1 MAKLP
6 STFCVFSYNSLN
18 ICVNTARFLC
28 LLVLFIIMLDHFL
41 ALWKEGVPTR
51 ILSPGISWHLE
62 NYLMSTTM
70 QSLGL
75 FDRHSRF
82 WANTR
87 QDFLSIPRFLVVQRR
102 PWNPAKNYDESY
114 SNALHKTTF
123 SATNYFFKNLCATCL
138 TGFWIRFSY
147 EQTVYKKKNID
158 MKLGPYAAQEMNFSL
173 NDFFS
178 KCDQIFKK
186 LHFWCSNRDAT
197 LFRQDF
203 RGLCWSRVELE
214 WLASNWELFTGWPIA
229 LKLSK

>member
-41 ALWKEGVPTR
+41 ALWKEGVTTR

-102 PWNPAKNYDESY
+102 TWNLFKNYNESY

-147 EQTVYKKKNID
+147 EQTVYKKKILIWNSDPTLHKKWIFPLTTFSVNVT
-158 MKLGPYAAQEMNFSL
+158 KSSRNFIFGAVIEMQHYSGKT
-173 NDFFS
+173 S
-178 KCDQIFKK
+178 GVYVDQ
-186 LHFWCSNRDAT
+186 
-197 LFRQDF
+197 
-203 RGLCWSRVELE
+203 G
-214 WLASNWELFTGWPIA
+214 
-229 LKLSK
+229 